1 MDIIEYLNKCRLK
14 TSDIDFFDDETT
26 QKYAKKIRTLK
37 EEIIDLIYEPYKEK
51 IVGTDGLAEGAYN
64 ISVGDPDLIYKD
76 VINIYAD
83 INSFV
88 FDELIFKLDDPALY
102 KEILTDLFCYFNVH
116 QSEEINFNSIMTAIS
131 NSLDQIF
138 GYGAKTSE
146 RLTIYHAKEKFV
158 SIRDFY
164 NKDAAVCIER
174 TAVAHNVLKMLNVEC
189 SMLPVVIFDGKSNF
203 SHVLN
208 VVENNDSIYFVDFT
222 ITSMYRIPNINV
234 LTKEE
239 YNEFLLGN
247 HQLSF
252 ECDDANYTIKPYNI
266 YKINTSLN
274 TNTVKK

>member
-1 MDIIEYLNKCRLK
+1 MNIIECLNKFRLEMG
-14 TSDIDFFDDETT
+14 DIEFFDDETT
-26 QKYAKKIRTLK
+26 QKYVKKIRALK
-37 EEIIDLIYEPYKEK
+37 EEIINLIYEPYKEK

-64 ISVGDPDLIYKD
+64 INVGDPNLIYKD

-83 INSFV
+83 INSFA

-102 KEILTDLFCYFNVH
+102 KKILTDLFNYFNVH
-116 QSEEINFNSIMTAIS
+116 QREEINFNSIMTAIG

-138 GYGAKTSE
+138 GYGTKNSE
-146 RLTIYHAKEKFV
+146 RLTIYREKEKFA
-158 SIRDFY
+158 SIKDFY
-164 NKDAAVCIER
+164 NKDAAKCIER
-174 TAVAHNVLKMLNVEC
+174 TAVAHNALKMLNLEC
-189 SMLPVVIFDGKSNF
+189 SMLPVVIFDGKSNS

-266 YKINTSLN
+266 YKINTSSN
-274 TNTVKK
+274 TNTAKK